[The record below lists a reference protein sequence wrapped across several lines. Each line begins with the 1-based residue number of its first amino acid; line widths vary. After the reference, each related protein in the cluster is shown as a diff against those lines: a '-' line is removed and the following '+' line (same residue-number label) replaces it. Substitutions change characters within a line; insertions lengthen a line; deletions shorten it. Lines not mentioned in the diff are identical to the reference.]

1 MPQETE
7 TLNKPT
13 GTCTAALSLLISIS
27 FPFLKKKQNYISSS
41 VKKKKKKKKV
51 QLSGIHCKFVSVNFF
66 YFAFLFRRKRVG
78 FSETEKKK
86 IDTQGTVS
94 LSNTVPYLRSVEN
107 HKEHLFTAAV
117 TGNECLCGFIME
129 TAPGAAPVI

>member
-27 FPFLKKKQNYISSS
+27 FPFFKKKQNYISSS
-41 VKKKKKKKKV
+41 VKKKKV

-66 YFAFLFRRKRVG
+66 ILLFS
-78 FSETEKKK
+78 SEERESVSLRQKKK